1 MRVIPV
7 SSILSVVGMIPHP
20 KNTPIDTSHIQ
31 NDYFYVAEKLGL
43 DICILQGVD
52 NFEDEEDK
60 EGL

>member
-1 MRVIPV
+1 
-7 SSILSVVGMIPHP
+7 MIPHP